1 MLHGL
6 AERIRQLQ
14 ELEQEQLECGEQ
26 PECSKSTT
34 TCRTY
39 VWVIVESCRDCATHD
54 STLRHDETQYQ
65 NRFEKLKI
73 LVLERFPQG
82 VRVELLVPLG
92 PIPEERQAKGPS
104 FRIGSFEVYLCCDDP
119 LKPWGATPLNRQGD
133 GCLGLCISSKL
144 KSRAW
149 PSMDAVMKRMA
160 ICMPEVPV
168 QVTVQNALEFPLP
181 FVSVTVLSDGKQVS
195 KSLSDQAGSVKLSVP
210 LYAPIELRAER
221 GKFME
226 PQSKTLQILAPE
238 THLTFTTETSVQLWQ
253 LETAKELVVFG
264 RDPRMDLEEAVLPI
278 PNLVPFQGSLE
289 YSSGE
294 AVRADL
300 DGFIRSAKPSPDHAD
315 PLADADFV
323 SCAGWRSSPLKKG
336 EVHGTGRLVEIGRL
350 GTPIVEVSLVT
361 CCCLCPVPNARISVN
376 GEHFGITD
384 VAPVSCGV
392 RVGEH
397 SLLVEH
403 NLLSAPGLCLP
414 LNIADATTCGVTVE
428 FPLDR
433 LRFVCTAAPG
443 TRAPGRADLWL
454 VGGDLAQWRCS
465 RGAPPMDAEV
475 WLWDGELGS
484 SLKVQAGALNQ
495 HDWSHMRTDEKEL
508 EERVSGLSQGGT
520 ACLFSQA
527 LTRPCASI
535 GPWQVALHCANTE
548 CSVLRLACLA
558 TGDVPAL
565 WLACLMA
572 QEDESADSAED
583 PLLRVHSPCCSA
595 GAAGV
600 AVSLNGK
607 EVGVISDHGELK
619 LPMGEGGLSYRGPCM
634 VRIEGVP
641 PCLLPGS
648 TNEYVAHFQLTRQMD
663 LELTCLLWI
672 YWWRPEPEEE
682 GEEEDAM
689 VFVCAN
695 VEQIPDEAKPVV
707 GRLCCLDAEEPEM
720 ILDGQSVGPILLRRS
735 RLSQKCESAPC
746 LVSQVTLDVAPPASL
761 GPGVRF
767 VPRGPPSPLQLRYE
781 ELGGC
786 ELQRLMCSP
795 VVLGD
800 LKRRRS
806 ESETEP
812 TYEDVF
818 ETDSQEHYSEPAAS
832 MSHD

>member
-403 NLLSAPGLCLP
+403 NLLFAPGLCLP

-465 RGAPPMDAEV
+465 RGAPPMDAE
-475 WLWDGELGS
+475 
-484 SLKVQAGALNQ
+484 
-495 HDWSHMRTDEKEL
+495 
-508 EERVSGLSQGGT
+508 
-520 ACLFSQA
+520 
-527 LTRPCASI
+527 
-535 GPWQVALHCANTE
+535 
-548 CSVLRLACLA
+548 
-558 TGDVPAL
+558 
-565 WLACLMA
+565 
-572 QEDESADSAED
+572 EDESADSAED